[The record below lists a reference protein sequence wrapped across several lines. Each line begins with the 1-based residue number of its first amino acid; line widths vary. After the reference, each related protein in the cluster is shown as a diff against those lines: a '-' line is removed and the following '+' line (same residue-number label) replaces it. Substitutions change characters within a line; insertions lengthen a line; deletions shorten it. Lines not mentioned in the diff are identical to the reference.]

1 MIDSGR
7 GHCGPAMAFP
17 ESILSSF
24 NDLRRHSR
32 VLFLPLT
39 AKAPAAAPMRSASR
53 TCLLNFWKTV
63 SRTGGFV
70 KTLPILSPIAP
81 PFDWALS
88 PPVGTPRDRAE
99 HCLGLCAVGFGA
111 IAKIIHSTQMRK
123 AAAL

>member
-1 MIDSGR
+1 
-7 GHCGPAMAFP
+7 MAFP

-32 VLFLPLT
+32 ALFLPLT
-39 AKAPAAAPMRSASR
+39 AKVPARGAHGKRQPDLSAQ
-53 TCLLNFWKTV
+53 LLKNSITN
-63 SRTGGFV
+63 RR
-70 KTLPILSPIAP
+70 IRQDIADSFADRP

-88 PPVGTPRDRAE
+88 PPVGTPRDRAK
-99 HCLGLCAVGFGA
+99 HCLGPCAPGFGA